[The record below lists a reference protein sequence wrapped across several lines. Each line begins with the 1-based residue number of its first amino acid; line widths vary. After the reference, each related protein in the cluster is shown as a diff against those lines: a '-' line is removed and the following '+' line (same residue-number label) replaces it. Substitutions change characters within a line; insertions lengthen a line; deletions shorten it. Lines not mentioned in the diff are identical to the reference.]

1 MIAAYCSRGVPP
13 PRTLDRGNTA
23 ATKATGH
30 LCGDE
35 YELRI
40 PATGVMS
47 ENPERSWRE
56 ECPNTNSDSQQSN
69 NRHQGEHDQDPAV
82 HQMVVP
88 LRLAV
93 PQLVPRLFL
102 IVHRVIFDWKFL
114 RHASTRPD
122 LVDPKRLPGTRGHS
136 ACPKQVPDMGKQIF
150 LRMFRRHFP
159 VSGLVRYRLC

>member
-1 MIAAYCSRGVPP
+1 MIAAHSSGVVPAAEGLS
-13 PRTLDRGNTA
+13 TVGDRA

-30 LCGDE
+30 LCWDE
-35 YELRI
+35 YDLRI
-40 PATGVMS
+40 PASGVRS

-56 ECPNTNSDSQQSN
+56 ERPNSNSESQQRN
-69 NRHQGEHDQDPAV
+69 DRHQGEHDQDPAV

-93 PQLVPRLFL
+93 PQLVPRFFL

-114 RHASTRPD
+114 RQASTHPD
-122 LVDPKRLPGTRGHS
+122 LADPESRGHS
-136 ACPKQVPDMGKQIF
+136 ACPKRASNTGKQIF

-159 VSGLVRYRLC
+159 VSGLVIIVFAR

>member
-1 MIAAYCSRGVPP
+1 MSD
-13 PRTLDRGNTA
+13 LS

-30 LCGDE
+30 LCWDE
-35 YELRI
+35 YDLRI
-40 PATGVMS
+40 PTSGVIS

-56 ECPNTNSDSQQSN
+56 ERPNSNSESQQSDN
-69 NRHQGEHDQDPAV
+69 CHQGEHDQDPAV

-102 IVHRVIFDWKFL
+102 IVHKVIFGWKFL
-114 RHASTRPD
+114 RQARPIPIWQI
-122 LVDPKRLPGTRGHS
+122 PKPWPS
-136 ACPKQVPDMGKQIF
+136 ACPKQASNTGKQIF

-159 VSGLVRYRLC
+159 VCARRYHLC